1 MVNVHIRNVRTHLRC
16 MFIDFREETIF
27 PNACELT
34 SRKGVAKLY
43 QNINRTYEDEAID
56 VYYFCHSYL
65 Q

>member
-1 MVNVHIRNVRTHLRC
+1 